1 MLLDDRERLPATVA
15 LHGEAGIGK
24 TAVWLAGLEHATAA
38 GYRVLSSR
46 PAESETSL
54 SYAGLA
60 DLLGDVVDE
69 VLPLLAPI
77 QRRALESALLLGATE
92 GESDE
97 RAVAAAFLATLRALG
112 AGDTLCLAIDDLQ
125 WLDAAS
131 LGAVR
136 FALARLERSAS
147 ARSSPSAARCR
158 AGWSERRRP
167 TG

>member
-1 MLLDDRERLPATVA
+1 
-15 LHGEAGIGK
+15 
-24 TAVWLAGLEHATAA
+24 
-38 GYRVLSSR
+38 VLTSR

-60 DLLGDVVDE
+60 DLLGGVVDE
-69 VLPLLAPI
+69 VLPSLAPI
-77 QRRALESALLLGATE
+77 QRRALESALLLGDTE

-136 FALARLERSAS
+136 FALARLER
-147 ARSSPSAARCR
+147 
-158 AGWSERRRP
+158 
-167 TG
+167 